1 MLRGFK
7 IKKIVILFTIIFV
20 LFLHAEEKYDPFTE
34 QQIKYIDKL
43 GSIEVTQEEI
53 QEILLRQK
61 MSYVNGLEK
70 IMINK
75 KAYIETAG
83 SYDTEIFALEKIMKI
98 NQRAGNTYA
107 VLRDEVQIKSFKIL
121 ANQHTMMKNIL
132 KALDDTDRASF
143 SQSFEKIISKNI
155 QDNKALTDKD
165 YESYMSV
172 KSSSK
177 ALAKAKI
184 NIKEYYA
191 IIDINNDVLNFLK
204 LSEDKMFRL
213 SKYSKYNLIRLV
225 FLVEKS
231 NMSQVIDPMLKPY
244 GLDLVKILIISTLI
258 FIIYITRFFLYVVV
272 ERKIAQSKSQSIYS
286 QEIFNSIKVPLARLV
301 LVFSIHMMV
310 YVYSDFVQAPLMVKF
325 FNMLYSAI
333 FTIIVYKVLNTIAKI
348 KVNSLHTSNTKV
360 KNDVINVGIK
370 IINFL
375 VLLMGLMLVL
385 HFAGANLTAILSGL
399 GIGGLAVALAAKDS
413 LANFF
418 GTLSILFSDVLSQGD
433 WIEVNG
439 QEGVVVEIGT
449 RVTTLRTFD
458 NALIAIPNAILANQD
473 VKNWNKRSLGRR
485 IKMSLGVKYDSK
497 SEDIKSAIFDIREM
511 LENHEAIATEST
523 EYTYKQRSGPRL
535 VSKDDAQGIKKTLLV
550 YLDDFGDSS
559 INILVYCFSK
569 SVDWEDWLATKEDIM
584 HKIMA
589 IFERNNLEFAFP
601 SLSIYSEEPKAIL
614 SRTTDLS

>member
-1 MLRGFK
+1 LLRGFK

-34 QQIKYIDKL
+34 QQIKYIEKL

-121 ANQHTMMKNIL
+121 ANQHIMMKNIL

-497 SEDIKSAIFDIREM
+497 SEDIKNAIFDIREM

>member
-121 ANQHTMMKNIL
+121 ANQHIMMKNIL

-614 SRTTDLS
+614 SRTTELS

>member
-121 ANQHTMMKNIL
+121 ANQHIMMKNIL

-497 SEDIKSAIFDIREM
+497 SEDIKNAIFDIREM

>member
-34 QQIKYIDKL
+34 QQIKYIEKL

-614 SRTTDLS
+614 RRTTDLS

>member
-121 ANQHTMMKNIL
+121 ANQHIMMKNIL

>member
-1 MLRGFK
+1 LLRGFK

-121 ANQHTMMKNIL
+121 ANQHIMMKNIL